1 MASAAV
7 VGSRFTPDAV
17 VASGPDPA
25 ALPDACRRVG
35 GLGKSTWLVRVAAQG
50 SVAATPWETIYVS
63 FEDSADEVLRPRL
76 EAAGSNPE
84 LVHEVVLAESGSL
97 DAFTLPRD
105 IENLTTLVRS
115 RAARLVVIDPVVA
128 AVDTK
133 LDAYKDQHVRQ
144 VLAQLWKVARDEDC
158 AIALVGHLNRVP
170 STDAFLRIAN
180 SMAFWNAAR
189 SVVLVTEDG
198 DADDGLRLIAQRK
211 ANLTRLAP
219 VERHRIEEIVLPD
232 ILDPET
238 GSPIVTSR
246 MTFVEIADD
255 VDPTTIL
262 GPTTPTKTESAE
274 TVLEAL
280 LVDRD
285 WHESDPLKKVL
296 AAAGYNERLAQRAA
310 KDLGVEVERRSF
322 PSTTWWRLPPVATR
336 PSAED
341 VATGE
346 TAWNSRSV
354 ATAGPVATSS
364 YETDSVATAEVECVV
379 CDAFY
384 VPGSNGSG
392 PVSCPACVARRSA
405 TT

>member
-1 MASAAV
+1 M
-7 VGSRFTPDAV
+7 
-17 VASGPDPA
+17 
-25 ALPDACRRVG
+25 
-35 GLGKSTWLVRVAAQG
+35 
-50 SVAATPWETIYVS
+50 
-63 FEDSADEVLRPRL
+63 
-76 EAAGSNPE
+76 
-84 LVHEVVLAESGSL
+84 
-97 DAFTLPRD
+97 
-105 IENLTTLVRS
+105 
-115 RAARLVVIDPVVA
+115 
-128 AVDTK
+128 DTK

-392 PVSCPACVARRSA
+392 PVSCPACVAIRSA